1 MGVWMPEMDDREA
14 TRAIKEEL
22 PKTSIL
28 MLTAHDRED
37 YLLEAMRAGA
47 ASYVPKRFTPQQLL
61 SAVRGVLR
69 GEFPLDQKLGMVL
82 LSTWQLRRLTSGGR
96 GSQLVPVSKP
106 PSRSGPKN
114 LSPLVRPRSCGC

>member
-47 ASYVPKRFTPQQLL
+47 ASYVLKRFTPQQLL

-82 LSTWQLRRLTSGGR
+82 LRHLATEETDQR
-96 GSQLVPVSKP
+96 
-106 PSRSGPKN
+106 RSGEPTRACPETAVEKW
-114 LSPLVRPRSCGC
+114 P